1 MLRGLR
7 PQYINN
13 AYTSVTET
21 DDPMKKVDKQ
31 HVQTLLKGMKMAN
44 EHMMPTPLVTRQ
56 INASVTQLA

>member
-44 EHMMPTPLVTRQ
+44 EHMMPTPLVTR
-56 INASVTQLA
+56 